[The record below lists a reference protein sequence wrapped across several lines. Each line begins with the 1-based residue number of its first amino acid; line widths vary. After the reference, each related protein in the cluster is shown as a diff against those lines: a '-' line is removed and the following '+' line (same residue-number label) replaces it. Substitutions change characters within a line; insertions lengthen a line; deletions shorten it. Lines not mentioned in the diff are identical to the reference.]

1 MANFIFLKNDSYNSP
16 VVAKLAVIEIDGDYD
31 WWHIKTRPIKATKR
45 NIELLKLYARENT
58 IDYMRCECDCTGST
72 KRTYKVKVKKGKC
85 WLIEYGSVDC

>member
-1 MANFIFLKNDSYNSP
+1 MANFIFLKNDSYNS
-16 VVAKLAVIEIDGDYD
+16 
-31 WWHIKTRPIKATKR
+31 PIKATKR

-58 IDYMRCECDCTGST
+58 TDYMRCECDCTGST

>member
-16 VVAKLAVIEIDGDYD
+16 VVAKLAVIEIEGDY
-31 WWHIKTRPIKATKR
+31 
-45 NIELLKLYARENT
+45 
-58 IDYMRCECDCTGST
+58 DCTGST